1 MPDNPRPSAESEP
14 QASPGEFDFAQ
25 PKTENPRMKRR
36 SLRGAPPSAS
46 TATPAPASE
55 PTPEPAPAA
64 PQESPARPA
73 AAEETPRRPDPAPA
87 AKTFT
92 PYTTRQ
98 PNPSTSP
105 SSPLYYS
112 SGARKEKEDA
122 APSPTPMKTSPSGA
136 TPSSSNV
143 PASSAPFRSTTTP
156 ASSSASSTSPAR
168 GTSVVDYRANIER
181 QSREQ
186 KSIGGVLSIIVYVL
200 IGFFVIS
207 AALAGYGAYVLSRQI
222 QQQSIT
228 VSDLDKRYASENAAL
243 NANLKTTSDS
253 LIEAQ
258 AQAERQQELIV
269 HQQETINQLI
279 ATTNKLIVT
288 TNQLTANSTALAASL
303 RQERQ
308 ARASETAALR
318 ARVHVL
324 EPKADQ

>member
-1 MPDNPRPSAESEP
+1 MPDNPHPSAESEP

-25 PKTENPRMKRR
+25 PKTENPRIKRR
-36 SLRGAPPSAS
+36 SLKGN
-46 TATPAPASE
+46 
-55 PTPEPAPAA
+55 PAPAA
-64 PQESPARPA
+64 SAPVAPEPTPAAKPEPAQESPAPSAPA
-73 AAEETPRRPDPAPA
+73 AETPRGQDPAPS

-105 SSPLYYS
+105 STPLYYS
-112 SGARKEKEDA
+112 SGPRKEKEDV

-156 ASSSASSTSPAR
+156 GASSTSSTSPAR

-243 NANLKTTSDS
+243 SANLKTTSDS
-253 LIEAQ
+253 LIESQ
-258 AQAERQQELIV
+258 AQVERQQDVIV

-288 TNQLTANSTALAASL
+288 TNQLTANTTALAGQL

-308 ARASETAALR
+308 TRATETAALR
-318 ARVHVL
+318 GRVHAL

>member
-1 MPDNPRPSAESEP
+1 MGMPDNPRPSAESEP

-25 PKTENPRMKRR
+25 PKPENPRIKRR
-36 SLRGAPPSAS
+36 SLKAAPAPA
-46 TATPAPASE
+46 TAATPAPVASE
-55 PTPEPAPAA
+55 PTPDPDPAAPKESPAAAPATETPRSHEPAP
-64 PQESPARPA
+64 P
-73 AAEETPRRPDPAPA
+73 

-98 PNPSTSP
+98 PNPPPSQ

-143 PASSAPFRSTTTP
+143 PASSTPFRSTATP
-156 ASSSASSTSPAR
+156 ASSPAR

-181 QSREQ
+181 QTREQ
-186 KSIGGVLSIIVYVL
+186 KSIGGVLSIVVYVL

-207 AALAGYGAYVLSRQI
+207 AALAGYGAYVLSKQI
-222 QQQSIT
+222 HQQSIT
-228 VSDLDKRYASENAAL
+228 VSDLDKRYAAENAAL
-243 NANLKTTSDS
+243 NANLKTTGDS

-258 AQAERQQELIV
+258 AQIERQQEMIV

-288 TNQLTANSTALAASL
+288 TNQLTANTAALASSI

-308 ARASETAALR
+308 TRAAETASLR
-318 ARVHVL
+318 ARVHAL
-324 EPKADQ
+324 EPRADQ